1 VQPDIVA
8 NLSSPYVGE
17 VINIAVAADG
27 ANTVT
32 LIAGTNVTIKTSASN
47 VAGNTTL
54 TMYCEL
60 DNITSGMEEVT
71 IYRKLSDVKS
81 ATGSFS
87 NPVARSAV
95 FANSALSRKVAGYM
109 PSMAPHPV
117 IAFGFPLSFFQP
129 T

>member
-1 VQPDIVA
+1 MANADLSITGAQLDQYYLVRFDTSTSALTLALPSAADIVA

-71 IYRKLSDVKS
+71 IY
-81 ATGSFS
+81 
-87 NPVARSAV
+87 
-95 FANSALSRKVAGYM
+95 
-109 PSMAPHPV
+109 
-117 IAFGFPLSFFQP
+117 
-129 T
+129 